1 MVLGKPVKPYPQ
13 PQAIDELTL
22 CQLCVCCVHLWDK
35 SHLASRIYLTLGPF
49 CYPKPVEMCH
59 ILLGA
64 QKYIHPTSF
73 RSIED
78 LVRAGWALP
87 FPIDHTDIQCV
98 VAKGLQ
104 PRQHAVSLAALESKD
119 LLFNMASVSCQWTLR
134 LPVVNLKQ
142 QEEKSGMDKGINGIF
157 MITKLKLCV
166 FPQKV
171 PWVNFRLE
179 EQWTDIDLE
188 AIE

>member
-1 MVLGKPVKPYPQ
+1 MVWGKTMKPYPQ
-13 PQAIDELTL
+13 PQAIDELTLCQL

-49 CYPKPVEMCH
+49 FYPKPLKMCH
-59 ILLGA
+59 ILLGS
-64 QKYIHPTSF
+64 QKYSHPTSF
-73 RSIED
+73 WSIED

-104 PRQHAVSLAALESKD
+104 PRQHAMSLAALESKD

-142 QEEKSGMDKGINGIF
+142 EEEKSGMDKGINGIF

-171 PWVNFRLE
+171 PGYIL
-179 EQWTDIDLE
+179 D
-188 AIE
+188 